1 MEIIDMHAHIYP
13 NKIAEKA
20 SHSVGEFY
28 TIPMQ
33 TVGSVEALFEA
44 ETGPA

>member
-28 TIPMQ
+28 TIPM
-33 TVGSVEALFEA
+33 
-44 ETGPA
+44 